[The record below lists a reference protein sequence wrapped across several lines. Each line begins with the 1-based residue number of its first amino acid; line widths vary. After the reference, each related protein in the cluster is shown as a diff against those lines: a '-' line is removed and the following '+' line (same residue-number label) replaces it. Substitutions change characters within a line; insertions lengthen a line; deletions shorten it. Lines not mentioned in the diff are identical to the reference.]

1 MTAAATVQSA
11 GPISSGRRSHHP
23 LCAIGAVL
31 LGSFLVGFQ
40 VRLFS
45 IGLADLKGALS
56 LSFDEGAWLSTAATA
71 PQILV
76 APMIAWLATVFGVRR
91 ILSIPSLVYALASLL
106 VPLSRDYQTLLV
118 LHVVQG
124 MLLGAFIPATIMIIL
139 RNLPVNWWLP
149 AIGLYAFR
157 SAFTLNYG
165 VSLVGFYTQTA
176 GWQWLYWQN
185 ALLAPLMGLL
195 VTLGAPHE
203 RVNRNLLRRADWGG
217 MLLFGSGLAMLYVA
231 LDQGN
236 RLDWLESG
244 TIVPLLAGGG
254 VLLVAF
260 LVNEA
265 LVAEPWAN
273 VSVILS
279 HNVVLTLTIVLL
291 FTITSLSNT
300 TLMPNFLTVV
310 GQLRPEQIGPLLLYY
325 VAAPL
330 AVLTAVAVFL
340 LRRIDSR
347 YVLIAGFAAFA
358 AAGLLGTHVTHDW
371 RAPDFVPIAL
381 LQAVGQ
387 GFTFIAIIVT
397 AFANIN
403 PARATSFAAY
413 IQVAR
418 LGGAEL
424 GAALMVTVLR
434 VREQLHSNLLGQ
446 HLASGDQDVA
456 GRLAALT
463 GNFVSH
469 GMGTATMRG
478 ISSLAAA
485 VQREANVLAYIDGF
499 WLTFWAAI
507 AGLVVVSLLKAP
519 PPGPL
524 VPRHGMPS
532 RAVPVGSL

>member
-1 MTAAATVQSA
+1 MTSAATVQNA

-40 VRLFS
+40 IRLFS

-56 LSFDEGAWLSTAATA
+56 LGFDEGAWLNTAATA

-91 ILSIPSLVYALASLL
+91 VLGVPSLVYALASLL
-106 VPLSRDYQTLLV
+106 VPLVRDYQVLIA
-118 LHVVQG
+118 LHVLQG
-124 MLLGAFIPATIMIIL
+124 LLLGVFIPATIMIIV
-139 RNLPVNWWLP
+139 RNLPVSWWLP
-149 AIGLYAFR
+149 AIGIYAFR

-165 VSLVGFYTQTA
+165 VYLVGFYTQA
-176 GWQWLYWQN
+176 VGWQWLYWQG

-195 VTLGAPHE
+195 AYLGAPHE
-203 RVNRNLLRRADWGG
+203 RVNRDLLRRADWGG
-217 MLLFGSGLAMLYVA
+217 MLLFGSSLTMLYIAV
-231 LDQGN
+231 DQGN
-236 RLDWLESG
+236 RLDWLQSG
-244 TIVPLLAGGG
+244 TVVPLLAGGAL
-254 VLLVAF
+254 LLVAF

-273 VSVILS
+273 ISVILS
-279 HNVVLTLTIVLL
+279 RNVALTLTIVLL
-291 FTITSLSNT
+291 FTVTSLSNT
-300 TLMPNFLTVV
+300 ALVPNFLTVV

-330 AVLTAVAVFL
+330 AVVTVIAIFL

-371 RAPDFVPIAL
+371 RASDFVPIAL

-387 GFTFIAIIVT
+387 GFTYIAVIIT
-397 AFANIN
+397 ALANIN

-418 LGGAEL
+418 LGGSEL
-424 GAALMVTVLR
+424 GAALVATLLR
-434 VREQLHSNLLGQ
+434 MREQLHSNLLGQ
-446 HLASGDQDVA
+446 HLVLGDQDVA

-463 GNFVSH
+463 GSFLSH
-469 GMGTATMRG
+469 GMGTASLRG
-478 ISSLAAA
+478 ISSLATT

-499 WLTFWAAI
+499 WLTFWAAT
-507 AGLVVVSLLKAP
+507 AGLLLVSFLKAP

-524 VPRHGMPS
+524 VPK
-532 RAVPVGSL
+532 